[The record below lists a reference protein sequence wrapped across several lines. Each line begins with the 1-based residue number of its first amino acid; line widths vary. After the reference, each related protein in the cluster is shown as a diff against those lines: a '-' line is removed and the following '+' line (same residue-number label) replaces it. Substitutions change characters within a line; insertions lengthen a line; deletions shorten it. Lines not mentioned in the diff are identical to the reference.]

1 MVQDTTMLKVDRKSD
16 NLLEFL
22 AKEENRTKID
32 EFRFLL
38 KDRLKTLG
46 LKQKGKSNH
55 GQCVKPR
62 RI

>member
-55 GQCVKPR
+55 E
-62 RI
+62 